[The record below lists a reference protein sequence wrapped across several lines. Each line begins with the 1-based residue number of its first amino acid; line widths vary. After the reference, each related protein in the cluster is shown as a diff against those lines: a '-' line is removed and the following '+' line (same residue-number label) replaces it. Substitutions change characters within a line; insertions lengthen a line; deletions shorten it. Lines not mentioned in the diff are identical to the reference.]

1 MATKLTTGFE
11 KFANQQ
17 RELNPDITDAE
28 IEQLWSQQPLGK
40 RIASGIQ
47 SAVITPARAIASV
60 PEAVSAEYEK
70 LDQFSRSG
78 PNLKFDT
85 RDTSPLW
92 GPERT
97 AYEQEQERIK
107 SISPDTRQPAVAASE
122 GIGPIASGEQYA
134 QSLEKQSTP
143 ELKKNIKTQ
152 LAQADQVAKNPP
164 ANATPEQVDRFKEER
179 DRAYKMYS
187 EAKDR
192 NEWLQLAQVLGQA
205 VTQFGAAQVGM
216 RTGRSMAGI
225 QIPGIDYEA
234 RTGQEQRLLESR
246 LRDIEGQQEREEKQA
261 QRAREE
267 ERWKKEFGLREREL
281 AGKVS
286 SEQKEERKTT
296 ERNLRDQLKLAQEQ
310 QGAALSVANILV
322 SEPDLSDKTMKK
334 LEEKLPGLAAK
345 AGISA
350 LDLKQIENDA
360 TKKGLIWDTLNKED
374 KNKLI
379 QERIIDKKTAATNSI
394 LDQLKALESR
404 AGTSKS
410 AGQQPLPPATIR
422 VRRRSDG
429 STGNLLEKDFDP
441 NKYERI

>member
-11 KFANQQ
+11 KFAKQQ
-17 RELNPDITDAE
+17 RETNPDISEAE
-28 IEQLWSQQPLGK
+28 IEQLWSQQPLNK

-60 PEAVSAEYEK
+60 PEAVSAGYEK
-70 LDQFSRSG
+70 LDQVSRSG
-78 PNLKFDT
+78 PNLKVDT
-85 RDTSPLW
+85 RNMSPLW

-97 AYEQEQERIK
+97 AYKQEQERIK
-107 SISPDTRQPAVAASE
+107 SISPSTGQTEVKPPTPSVPTESE
-122 GIGPIASGEQYA
+122 LQT
-134 QSLEKQSTP
+134 LSTP
-143 ELKKNIKTQ
+143 EVKKTIKTQ

-164 ANATPEQVDRFKEER
+164 AGATPEQVDRFKEER

-187 EAKDR
+187 EAMDR

-216 RTGRSMAGI
+216 RTGRSMAGL

-246 LRDIEGQQEREEKQA
+246 LRDVEGQQEREEKQA

-267 ERWKKEFGLREREL
+267 ERWKKEFGLKEREL
-281 AGKVS
+281 AGRVS

-296 ERNLRDQLKLAQEQ
+296 EKNLRDQLKLAQEQ
-310 QGAALSVANILV
+310 ETAALSVANILA
-322 SEPDLSDKTMKK
+322 SEPDLSDKTMRKI
-334 LEEKLPGLAAK
+334 EEKLPGLSAK
-345 AGISA
+345 AGIST
-350 LDLKQIENDA
+350 LDLKQIEQDA
-360 TKKGLIWDTLNKED
+360 TNKGFIWDTLDKEK

-379 QERIIDKKTAATNSI
+379 QERVVAKAKATTSN
-394 LDQLKALESR
+394 LLEQLKALESR
-404 AGTSKS
+404 SGTSKS
-410 AGQQPLPPATIR
+410 AGQQSSPPVTIR
-422 VRRRSDG
+422 VRRKSDG
-429 STGNLLEKDFDP
+429 STGNMLEKDFDP